1 MTEPI
6 LLERDAG
13 VATIT
18 FNRPRA
24 LNAANRAM
32 SRALR
37 AAVFELE
44 RDAGVRCVVLRGSGG
59 HFMAGGDLIEFGREI
74 AGMTPAERGAYF
86 HEFIGEIHPV
96 LACLK
101 RMPKPVL
108 ASVSGAAAGVGM
120 SFAMAADIAIA
131 SEDAKFTLAYCAIGT
146 SPDGGSTHSLVR
158 LLGTRR
164 AMGMALLGDTLDAK
178 AALDCGLVNR
188 VVPAAA
194 LEAET
199 AKIAARL
206 AAGPTRAFANTK
218 RLLAEATGANFA
230 AQLQLEAECFTE
242 CAATADFME
251 GIAAF
256 AEKRRPQ
263 FSGS

>member
-6 LLERDAG
+6 LQERHAG

-18 FNRPRA
+18 FNRPKA
-24 LNAANRAM
+24 LNAVNRAM

-37 AAVFELE
+37 TTLFELE
-44 RDAGVRCVVLRGSGG
+44 LDRDVRCVVLRGGGG
-59 HFMAGGDLIEFGREI
+59 HFMAGGDLVEFGREI
-74 AGMTPAERGAYF
+74 GELTPEGRAAWF
-86 HEFIGEIHPV
+86 QEFIGEIHPV

-146 SPDGGSTHSLVR
+146 SPDGGSTHSLAR

-164 AMGMALLGDTLDAK
+164 AMGMALLGDTLDAEG
-178 AALDCGLVNR
+178 ALECGLVNR
-188 VVPAAA
+188 VVPTEA

-199 AKIAARL
+199 AKVAAQL

-218 RLLAEATGANFA
+218 RLLAEATGADYA
-230 AQLQLEAECFTE
+230 SQLQLEAECFAE

-251 GIAAF
+251 GITAF
-256 AEKRRPQ
+256 AEKRRPE
-263 FSGS
+263 FKGI

>member
-6 LLERDAG
+6 LQESHAG

-18 FNRPRA
+18 FNRPKA
-24 LNAANRAM
+24 LNAVNRAM

-37 AAVFELE
+37 TTLFELE
-44 RDAGVRCVVLRGSGG
+44 LDRDVRCVVLRGGGG
-59 HFMAGGDLIEFGREI
+59 HFMAGGDLVEFGREI
-74 AGMTPAERGAYF
+74 GELTPEGRAAWF
-86 HEFIGEIHPV
+86 QEFIGEIHPV

-146 SPDGGSTHSLVR
+146 SPDGGSTHSLAR

-164 AMGMALLGDTLDAK
+164 AMGMALLGDTLDAEG
-178 AALDCGLVNR
+178 ALECGLVNR
-188 VVPAAA
+188 VVPDETLVEAVSEMTARILTNSRETIRIEKSLVNRGLKMDYAEGLA
-194 LEAET
+194 LERQESPGNTVGSAE
-199 AKIAARL
+199 RM
-206 AAGPTRAFANTK
+206 RS
-218 RLLAEATGANFA
+218 
-230 AQLQLEAECFTE
+230 FT
-242 CAATADFME
+242 D
-251 GIAAF
+251 
-256 AEKRRPQ
+256 R
-263 FSGS
+263 